1 MTYSRDSGG
10 QALGLSASS
19 TIHAPSRLEG
29 QMEDPEEWNVPSL
42 SLFRVSLDDYAS
54 HRPPG
59 GRGEPVG
66 SREQAGTTMPLLGPY
81 HLGPEARGRGDPRL
95 TAQRGRGSGSTGT
108 GGPGV
113 GGEPWSQEHTLKHS
127 YRCVHTHIHTA
138 HTRRAQCHRTHGRK
152 GKRNLEG

>member
-10 QALGLSASS
+10 QALGPSASS
-19 TIHAPSRLEG
+19 TIRAPSRLEG

-42 SLFRVSLDDYAS
+42 SLFRVSLDDYPS

-59 GRGEPVG
+59 GGGGPVG
-66 SREQAGTTMPLLGPY
+66 PREQAGTTMPLLGPY
-81 HLGPEARGRGDPRL
+81 HIWVLKIPGWLHRGAGALAPQGPA
-95 TAQRGRGSGSTGT
+95 
-108 GGPGV
+108 GP

-127 YRCVHTHIHTA
+127 YTQVRA
-138 HTRRAQCHRTHGRK
+138 HTRGAQCHRTHGRK